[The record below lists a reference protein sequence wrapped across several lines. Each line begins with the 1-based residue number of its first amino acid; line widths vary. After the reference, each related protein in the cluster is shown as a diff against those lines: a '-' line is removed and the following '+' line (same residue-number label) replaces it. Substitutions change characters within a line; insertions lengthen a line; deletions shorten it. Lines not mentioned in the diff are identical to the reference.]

1 MSLNWPKV
9 WSKREAHSS
18 VTPPS
23 FYGEDR
29 PGSLALAGWR
39 ERSFILT
46 WSLNSLIYLSRGTR
60 CITAVLPQGRP
71 RAERVTLPW
80 RKRPWYISLR
90 ISALE
95 TASSRHS
102 SGQLSKT
109 FCAMSPALSLGEK
122 RYSLVLPLT
131 RMSRRLILSAGTLAE
146 PSTGMVA
153 GCYSLQAE
161 VGPWHHCTQLPSW

>member
-1 MSLNWPKV
+1 MEQERGPQQRDAAVFLRW
-9 WSKREAHSS
+9 RSS
-18 VTPPS
+18 W
-23 FYGEDR
+23 EL
-29 PGSLALAGWR
+29 GSGR
-39 ERSFILT
+39 
-46 WSLNSLIYLSRGTR
+46 LSRGTR

-153 GCYSLQAE
+153 GCYSLEAE
-161 VGPWHHCTQLPSW
+161 VGPWHRCTRLPIW